1 MTHGETLTASDARE
15 ELEAAIRRSATFP
28 DGSGRRRCVLGE
40 AAIEALLRAADS
52 YRDAPPD
59 SDGRTV
65 HLEGLAGARTA
76 CRYRWQEYSAK
87 LLVLT
92 GNPGAVTCGA
102 CLRSRRYRD
111 MTAEAA

>member
-1 MTHGETLTASDARE
+1 MTASDARE
-15 ELEAAIRRSATFP
+15 ELEAAVRRAATFR
-28 DGSGRRRCVLGE
+28 DSAGRLRCVLSE
-40 AAIEALLRAADS
+40 DAIGALLGAADR
-52 YRDAPPD
+52 YRDAAPD

-76 CRYRWQEYSAK
+76 CRYRWQDYSGK

-92 GNPGAVTCGA
+92 GNPVAVSCGA

-111 MTAEAA
+111 LTAAAA